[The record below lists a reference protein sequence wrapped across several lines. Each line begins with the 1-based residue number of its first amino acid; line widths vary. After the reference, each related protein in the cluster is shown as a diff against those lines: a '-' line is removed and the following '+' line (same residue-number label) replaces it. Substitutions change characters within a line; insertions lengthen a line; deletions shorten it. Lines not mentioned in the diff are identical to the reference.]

1 MKNPFDNLDKILEH
15 RVRLQIMSV
24 LVANES
30 YDFNALKELLD
41 VTDGNLATNLKA
53 LEKEKYIAVN
63 KSFVD
68 RKPNTRYKVT
78 ERGRSA
84 FKKHLDG
91 MEELIRQ
98 QKSNR

>member
-1 MKNPFDNLDKILEH
+1 MKNPFDNLDKVMEH
-15 RVRLQIMSV
+15 RVRLQIVSV

-41 VTDGNLATNLKA
+41 VTDGNLATHLKA
-53 LEKEKYIAVN
+53 LEREKYISVI

-68 RKPNTRYKVT
+68 RKPNTRYKIS

-84 FKKHLDG
+84 FKKHLDAL
-91 MEELIRQ
+91 EELIKQ
-98 QKSNR
+98 QKK

>member
-1 MKNPFDNLDKILEH
+1 MKNPFEHLDKTLEH
-15 RVRLQIMSV
+15 RLRLQIVSV

-41 VTDGNLATNLKA
+41 ATDGNLATHLKA
-53 LEKEKYIAVN
+53 LEREKYISIT

-78 ERGRSA
+78 ERGRTA
-84 FKKHLDG
+84 FKKHLDAL
-91 MEELIRQ
+91 EELIKQ
-98 QKSNR
+98 QKK